1 MSDEQ
6 TPLLRIEQERKS
18 RRCNSNEEDGSTV
31 SDEGSLPNY
40 GSTEYP
46 PAALPHNERIIYSWS
61 SMNVFATERSRS
73 KYKFFSLCSRKDN
86 SLLPRKHILKNV
98 HGIAYPGEL
107 LAILGSSGAGK
118 TTLLNA
124 LTFRSPSN
132 VAVTGLR
139 CVNGIPVSFGA
150 LTSQSAYV
158 QQDDLFIGSLTV
170 KEHLTFQALVRMD
183 RSIPRQQRMKRV
195 EEVIKDL
202 ALTKCQNTCIGIPGR
217 IKCISGGEMKRLSF
231 AAEVLTNPSM
241 MFCDEPTSGLDSF
254 MALNVIQVLK
264 GMAQNG
270 KTVVCTI
277 HQPSSELYAMFDKLL
292 LMAEG
297 RVAFIG
303 TPDEADIFFRL
314 LDAPC
319 PHNYN
324 PADYFVQLL
333 AVVPGRE
340 ESCKQAIS
348 MICDKFEKSELG
360 LKNFQAATAVQ
371 KPDYSYELWSN
382 NDQHKSPYKASWF
395 AQFRA
400 VLWRSWLSVMKDP
413 LLIKVRLLQTVLV
426 SIMIGVIFYGQILNK
441 VGVMNIDGVLF
452 IFLTSMSFQNVFAVI
467 NVFCS
472 ELPIFLREHQN
483 GMYRT
488 DVYMQNSFGD
498 SIVYLVSIMIGVIF
512 YGQILNKVGVMNID
526 GVLFIFLT
534 SMSFQNV
541 FAVINVFCSELPI
554 FLREHQNGMY
564 RTDVY
569 FICKT
574 LSETPLFTF
583 VPVIFT
589 CICYFL
595 IGLNPDVTRFFIAC
609 GIVTLVA
616 HVAISFGYFI
626 SCASSNTSMAL
637 SIGPPLMLPFLL
649 FGGFFLNIS
658 SIPVYFKW
666 LSYFSWFRFGNEAL
680 MINQWR
686 GVGAINCTNTSGIC
700 PKNGHVVLEMYN
712 FSEGNFIKDIVM
724 LFAIMFVFRLLAYLA
739 LLFKTFRTK

>member
-488 DVYMQNSFGD
+488 DVY
-498 SIVYLVSIMIGVIF
+498 
-512 YGQILNKVGVMNID
+512 
-526 GVLFIFLT
+526 
-534 SMSFQNV
+534 
-541 FAVINVFCSELPI
+541 
-554 FLREHQNGMY
+554 
-564 RTDVY
+564 